1 MNQKT
6 NIQLFDEITA
16 KLFANL
22 YESFPLPAD
31 INCLSVTGC
40 HEVDECGRISRE
52 AGICV
57 HTLRWLGDEG
67 FINVGQMYQHGGG
80 GIVLTSKGLAALKA
94 VPSGLEGKTSIGE
107 RLQAAVNAGA
117 IPTAVEI
124 LKLIFT

>member
-40 HEVDECGRISRE
+40 HEVE

-124 LKLIFT
+124 LKLIFTS